1 MYKIVELLKK
11 IDMIKKVILLGGH
24 IQALGLAREIY
35 DLKIPVLLFIEDV
48 FSVARYSKCVNQVV
62 VYGSIDKLFDAINVY
77 SDTDCMLFP
86 TADNYINW
94 IDDNRNRLE
103 NHFFLGLPSH
113 ENVARFAEKINTYSY
128 AEEHNIPHP
137 FTLHPNNMSEI
148 VEISETIDYPIVV
161 KPSIM
166 YDFHELFGKKA
177 FRCDSK
183 EELIKKC
190 CEISKKIPINS
201 IILQEYLNG
210 GAKTLYSYG
219 TFAKDG
225 EPKAWIIANRIRQN
239 PMEFGNSTTFAF
251 SCNVPEIERLAK
263 KILKLTNYTGL
274 AEIEFMYDRKSNQ
287 YKFLEINTRAWK
299 WHSISHCFGFG
310 FLAEWVRCINGIES
324 TFSPIVGKK
333 AWADRLTDFTIII
346 KETLKR
352 KMNLWEA
359 ICSYKISK
367 TYATWSIKDPLPCI
381 MYILQS
387 PILFIKRY

>member
-35 DLKIPVLLFIEDV
+35 DLKIPVLLFIEDG

-183 EELIKKC
+183 EELIKK
-190 CEISKKIPINS
+190 
-201 IILQEYLNG
+201 G
-210 GAKTLYSYG
+210 
-219 TFAKDG
+219 
-225 EPKAWIIANRIRQN
+225 
-239 PMEFGNSTTFAF
+239 M
-251 SCNVPEIERLAK
+251 SC
-263 KILKLTNYTGL
+263 
-274 AEIEFMYDRKSNQ
+274 D
-287 YKFLEINTRAWK
+287 
-299 WHSISHCFGFG
+299 
-310 FLAEWVRCINGIES
+310 
-324 TFSPIVGKK
+324 
-333 AWADRLTDFTIII
+333 
-346 KETLKR
+346 
-352 KMNLWEA
+352 
-359 ICSYKISK
+359 
-367 TYATWSIKDPLPCI
+367 
-381 MYILQS
+381 
-387 PILFIKRY
+387 